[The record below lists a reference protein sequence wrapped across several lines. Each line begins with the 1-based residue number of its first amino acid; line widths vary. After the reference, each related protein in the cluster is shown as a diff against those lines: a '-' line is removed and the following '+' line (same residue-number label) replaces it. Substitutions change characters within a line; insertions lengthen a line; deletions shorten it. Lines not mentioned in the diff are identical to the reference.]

1 MFKFKFMQGFAKKIV
16 GRLAKKFVR
25 NFLFAKN

>member
-1 MFKFKFMQGFAKKIV
+1 MQGFAKKIV

>member
-1 MFKFKFMQGFAKKIV
+1 MQGFAKNIV